1 MKCNTTRILPFIYY
15 LPFVRVLH
23 VLFLIFTTSLQGR
36 YWHYHFTDKKTEA
49 ARHWLM
55 GLRSHS
61 PQGQAW
67 ETLSTS
73 HLSFI
78 ACCSVSSRKY
88 CYIHFLINSMKQDY
102 PHLTDE
108 EAKAKRSWATCPRI
122 PGFLTLV
129 RSLLAFLSPA
139 PSTTKCQDL
148 PRLLV
153 GIWHGSHSRWTWLK
167 QGF

>member
-1 MKCNTTRILPFIYY
+1 MLGI
-15 LPFVRVLH
+15 VLST
-23 VLFLIFTTSLQGR
+23 LCGLT
-36 YWHYHFTDKKTEA
+36 HFSSSQSYEAVMPPSTHLTDKKTEA

-122 PGFLTLV
+122 PGFLILV

-153 GIWHGSHSRWTWLK
+153 GIWHESHSRWTWLK

>member
-1 MKCNTTRILPFIYY
+1 MYNSSVIAHI
-15 LPFVRVLH
+15 
-23 VLFLIFTTSLQGR
+23 LFLIFTTSLQGR

-108 EAKAKRSWATCPRI
+108 EAKAKRSWATCPRSC
-122 PGFLTLV
+122 GWLWQNREWSTCLLTS
-129 RSLLAFLSPA
+129 RSV
-139 PSTTKCQDL
+139 T
-148 PRLLV
+148 V
-153 GIWHGSHSRWTWLK
+153 WHGGHALGLWQPGAWMVVLPPAMKPWVSSFLPFLHL
-167 QGF
+167 